1 MSPVKMK
8 SMRIQKGWTQAYVAE
23 RTGLT
28 ITHISDIENRKSKPS
43 YTVLCKLEDLFES
56 SHRELFKPTD

>member
-8 SMRIQKGWTQAYVAE
+8 NMRIQKGWTQAYVAKYI
-23 RTGLT
+23 GLT
-28 ITHISDIENRKSKPS
+28 ITHVSDIENGKSKPS

-56 SHRELFKPTD
+56 SHRELFKPVD